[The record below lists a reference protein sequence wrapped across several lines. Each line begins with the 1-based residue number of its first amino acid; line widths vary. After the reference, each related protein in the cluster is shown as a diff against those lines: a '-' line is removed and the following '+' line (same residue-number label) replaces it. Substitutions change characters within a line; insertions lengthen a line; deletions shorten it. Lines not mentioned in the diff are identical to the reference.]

1 MVARVREDRLLRW
14 SAYAA
19 VPVLWLA
26 LALVNP
32 FLLLV
37 PPVINASSLMDGDA
51 LRRDRART
59 TPSSRTTRTSSRRPG
74 YSTVT
79 VFARL
84 RGWST
89 FRPRRRA
96 IR

>member
-32 FLLLV
+32 VLLLA
-37 PPVINASSLMDGDA
+37 PPLTTLVLWALM
-51 LRRDRART
+51 RRGIIDRHD
-59 TPSSRTTRTSSRRPG
+59 PIVEEDPD
-74 YSTVT
+74 
-79 VFARL
+79 F
-84 RGWST
+84 
-89 FRPRRRA
+89 F
-96 IR
+96 